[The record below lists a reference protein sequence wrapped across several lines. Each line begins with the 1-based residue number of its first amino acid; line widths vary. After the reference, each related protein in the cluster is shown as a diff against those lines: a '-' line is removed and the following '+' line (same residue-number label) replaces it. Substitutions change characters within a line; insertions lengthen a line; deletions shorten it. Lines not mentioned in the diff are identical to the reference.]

1 MAGLMVSKNVILPKL
16 DNIKDP
22 ETKRVMQGL
31 YKTIQ
36 GMNTTYYNDLIYL
49 EERVY
54 DLEHP

>member
-1 MAGLMVSKNVILPKL
+1 MVSKNVILPKL

-49 EERVY
+49 EGRVY
-54 DLEHP
+54 ALEHP